1 MDFELVG
8 VPLGSALTTADLEL
22 VLPDGRGA
30 TSTPPDRK
38 RIRVLPSDPADA
50 AVVDVDPLTS
60 EAYAAVDRTLAEHEN
75 DILLTMAHA
84 PNVTAI
90 LTPDAPGTY
99 VVLVTVADACNA
111 TASALTNATAMCS
124 HRPVAAVTNETDGV
138 RPWDQKLA
146 MAHVSEKY
154 AFGWWPAHALDA
166 SATASD
172 PADEADYFESRRAF
186 DARLAGEAM
195 FEEDQEG
202 GQGIPVP
209 IIVVNNN
216 NAPQPSP
223 PPPPTNRPLYALE
236 EWTEWTSAPTWDAP
250 FHEGD
255 GLLYEWTLTDAPH
268 GSNAWRRFFRL
279 EGEAEVPALAD
290 ASGHAYLH
298 ATAPEGDAAP
308 TVTNERNVLASFAP
322 DVVGTYGFRLDVSN
336 ACAKSTVRFAATFAC
351 NAAPQPS
358 FEVVVED
365 VGMCLAKRTIVST
378 ANDTDGDAIATL
390 WNRGGGGAAAAAAAA
405 AEREEEDAS
414 GGSGANATAASDA
427 DASDGSPPGTD
438 ADGLEL
444 VFADGSPTGAGAAS
458 LGLLLDASV
467 GDVTSFTPDA
477 PGRYDLVMTVTDG
490 RTARALARSVR
501 VEWEAHCEASART
514 AASAATAVPVAF
526 LCAAILAAC
535 ALAFGAPTHPY
546 DPLVLRDVARRLRR
560 WEATKKRVK
569 FDRLRDRWEV
579 KRQREALESAVGEV
593 VRRTKRQRRGG
604 VSEPGEGPGT
614 SDEYATPHAPGGD
627 ARSSSSGRK
636 KMSRRVSLRFAAAA
650 QRRFASAVAT
660 LAGSTE
666 DQAELVPPSTHVW
679 RVARFL
685 GIFAEGV
692 TLASAAFGRN
702 AAPFWGASTVAVGR
716 AFGLQ
721 ADAPALY
728 DAIRLG
734 AAATAFSAVCTQ
746 FERVPKGAELPVVRR
761 AFAALRSAR
770 VERSRRRARR
780 EPKEFAFAVAGPG
793 GPGKNERAAATSVSR
808 PRAESKS
815 KSNRAYLPPS
825 DERSAEAAADRERT
839 EARRRFEEASRS
851 GPLGV
856 VARFV
861 SRLVGACSM
870 ALGFALAE
878 PLFVPLASN
887 AAAAFTCNHLD
898 VHRPFPHL
906 ARDDTLRC
914 YGSEHRSLMLLASF
928 ILVVAPCLALRFALR
943 VAPALDA
950 TVSEA
955 PHFAVAR
962 VALRW
967 FAAVHSIVRG
977 EADMTRVEPRGAY
990 GAPSGAFADLG
1001 YPRTLHLR
1009 NDRDHLLGL
1018 WFACVALYAWNF
1030 HFQPARGKGGRVNE
1044 ARGGAYAGAAF
1055 VAFVGYLIAC
1065 DRPEP
1070 VDGGE
1075 VDRATARARL
1085 ACALL
1090 FLPAAF
1096 YLGYTHTAERAELFA
1111 FPDQSP
1117 REMRRHDD
1125 PRVRAMGVLISDE
1138 TDGLVGYK
1146 GHWEG
1151 LQRQWREER
1160 RKREAGE
1167 TALVTRGVNYEL
1179 GGGLETLTADAR
1191 DDVAEDAAMW
1201 QLVLQTHF
1209 AGLRVGAHVRVHACE
1224 AVSALATTCGGVLV
1238 AQRACLAPLVR
1249 RLMLDP
1255 DSGAVRR
1262 AACDAAAALARN
1274 AARRGASVSSG

>member
-1 MDFELVG
+1 MLSLTERTEAAAARVLALARFTRPEGSGLCSATNLEPASVAGAEDRFFLLPPGKTWGALSFPFANLTDADFGLPGEVPTGAEELIVDFELVG

-290 ASGHAYLH
+290 ANGHAYLH

-405 AEREEEDAS
+405 EREEEDAS

-427 DASDGSPPGTD
+427 ETSVEEND
-438 ADGLEL
+438 ADGLGL

-490 RTARALARSVR
+490 CTARALARSVR

-734 AAATAFSAVCTQ
+734 AAATATAAVCTQ
-746 FERVPKGAELPVVRR
+746 FERG
-761 AFAALRSAR
+761 
-770 VERSRRRARR
+770 
-780 EPKEFAFAVAGPG
+780 
-793 GPGKNERAAATSVSR
+793 
-808 PRAESKS
+808 
-815 KSNRAYLPPS
+815 
-825 DERSAEAAADRERT
+825 
-839 EARRRFEEASRS
+839 
-851 GPLGV
+851 
-856 VARFV
+856 
-861 SRLVGACSM
+861 
-870 ALGFALAE
+870 
-878 PLFVPLASN
+878 
-887 AAAAFTCNHLD
+887 
-898 VHRPFPHL
+898 
-906 ARDDTLRC
+906 
-914 YGSEHRSLMLLASF
+914 
-928 ILVVAPCLALRFALR
+928 
-943 VAPALDA
+943 
-950 TVSEA
+950 
-955 PHFAVAR
+955 
-962 VALRW
+962 
-967 FAAVHSIVRG
+967 
-977 EADMTRVEPRGAY
+977 
-990 GAPSGAFADLG
+990 
-1001 YPRTLHLR
+1001 
-1009 NDRDHLLGL
+1009 
-1018 WFACVALYAWNF
+1018 
-1030 HFQPARGKGGRVNE
+1030 
-1044 ARGGAYAGAAF
+1044 
-1055 VAFVGYLIAC
+1055 
-1065 DRPEP
+1065 
-1070 VDGGE
+1070 
-1075 VDRATARARL
+1075 
-1085 ACALL
+1085 
-1090 FLPAAF
+1090 
-1096 YLGYTHTAERAELFA
+1096 
-1111 FPDQSP
+1111 
-1117 REMRRHDD
+1117 
-1125 PRVRAMGVLISDE
+1125 
-1138 TDGLVGYK
+1138 
-1146 GHWEG
+1146 
-1151 LQRQWREER
+1151 
-1160 RKREAGE
+1160 
-1167 TALVTRGVNYEL
+1167 
-1179 GGGLETLTADAR
+1179 
-1191 DDVAEDAAMW
+1191 
-1201 QLVLQTHF
+1201 
-1209 AGLRVGAHVRVHACE
+1209 
-1224 AVSALATTCGGVLV
+1224 
-1238 AQRACLAPLVR
+1238 
-1249 RLMLDP
+1249 
-1255 DSGAVRR
+1255 
-1262 AACDAAAALARN
+1262 
-1274 AARRGASVSSG
+1274 